1 MKIGRIEEISGGGGL
16 NIIYNAERDPQ
27 IDVRGREPENTS
39 RTVPWPESLKEQA
52 FHGVIGELAR
62 AIDPHTEADQAAII
76 IQSLV
81 AFGNTVGRGAFFR
94 VEGDHHFGNLFTVIV
109 GPTAKGR
116 KGTSWGHVRRG
127 FEAVDQLWAQ
137 TRILSGLASG
147 EGVIWSV
154 RDPIEKQ
161 EPIRGHRRVVDY
173 QTVVEDQGVS
183 DKRVLLIEPEFSS
196 PLRVMERE
204 GNTLSA
210 VLRDA
215 WDTGTLRTLTKN
227 SPARATGAGIS
238 IIGHITREELLRHL
252 TSTEAGNGFANRF
265 LWLCARRSKILP
277 EGGRIER
284 ANLAPIIV
292 QLKHAVTFGQSAGEL
307 KRDESAR
314 RAWCAVY
321 EQLSEGKP
329 GLLGSVTS
337 RAEAQVVRLSL
348 LYALLDCSP
357 MICAEHLEA
366 ALAVWDYCEAS
377 AKYVF
382 GDTLGDPV
390 ADAIL
395 NGLKA
400 SPEGLT
406 RTDIAGLFGRHKSV
420 VQIDGA
426 LAAIESLG
434 RAMRQ
439 TEKTGGRPVERWKM
453 VNHHA

>member
-1 MKIGRIEEISGGGGL
+1 
-16 NIIYNAERDPQ
+16 
-27 IDVRGREPENTS
+27 
-39 RTVPWPESLKEQA
+39 
-52 FHGVIGELAR
+52 
-62 AIDPHTEADQAAII
+62 
-76 IQSLV
+76 
-81 AFGNTVGRGAFFR
+81 
-94 VEGDHHFGNLFTVIV
+94 
-109 GPTAKGR
+109 
-116 KGTSWGHVRRG
+116 
-127 FEAVDQLWAQ
+127 
-137 TRILSGLASG
+137 
-147 EGVIWSV
+147 V

-161 EPIRGHRRVVDY
+161 EPVREHRRVVSY
-173 QTVVEDQGVS
+173 QTVVEDPGVS

-196 PLRVMERE
+196 PLRMMERE

-227 SPARATGAGIS
+227 SPARATGACIS
-238 IIGHITREELLRHL
+238 IIAHITRDELLRNL

-265 LWLCARRSKILP
+265 LWLCARRSKMLP
-277 EGGRIER
+277 EGGRIGS
-284 ANLAPIIV
+284 ANLAPIV
-292 QLKHAVTFGQSAGEL
+292 ARLKQAVNFGQSAGEL
-307 KRDESAR
+307 ERDEYAR

-395 NGLKA
+395 TALKA
-400 SPEGLT
+400 APEGLT
-406 RTDIAGLFGRHKSV
+406 RTDIAGLFGRHKSTG
-420 VQIDGA
+420 QIDGA
-426 LAAIESLG
+426 LAAIEGLG

-439 TEKTGGRPVERWKM
+439 TEKTCGRPVERWKM
-453 VNHHA
+453 LNHHG

>member
-1 MKIGRIEEISGGGGL
+1 MKAERIEEIGDDGQVQVL
-16 NIIYNAERDPQ
+16 YDAHP
-27 IDVRGREPENTS
+27 EPEIVS
-39 RTVPWPESLKEQA
+39 RTVPWPEPLKEQA
-52 FHGVIGELAR
+52 FHGVIGELAQ
-62 AIDPHTEADQAAII
+62 AIDPHTEADQAAIL

-81 AFGNTVGRGAFFR
+81 AFGNMVGRGAFFR
-94 VEGDHHFGNLFTVIV
+94 VEADHHFGNLFAVIV

-116 KGTSWGHVRRG
+116 KGTSWGHIRRVN
-127 FEAVDQLWAQ
+127 ELVDPEWAQ
-137 TRILSGLASG
+137 TRTLSGLSSG

-161 EPIRGHRRVVDY
+161 EPVREHRRVVDY
-173 QTVVEDQGVS
+173 QTVVDDPGVS
-183 DKRVLLIEPEFSS
+183 DKRVLLIEAEFSS

-227 SPARATGAGIS
+227 SPARATGACIS
-238 IIGHITREELLRHL
+238 IIGHITKNELLRNL
-252 TSTEAGNGFANRF
+252 TSTETANGFANRI
-265 LWLCARRSKILP
+265 LWLCARRSKVLP
-277 EGGRIER
+277 EGGHIEDV
-284 ANLAPIIV
+284 NLSPIV
-292 QLKHAVTFGQSAGEL
+292 AQLKQAVNFGQSAGEL
-307 KRDESAR
+307 KRDEAAR

-357 MICAEHLEA
+357 IIRAEHLEA

-382 GDTLGDPV
+382 GDALGDPV

-395 NGLKA
+395 AALTA
-400 SPEGLT
+400 TTEGLT
-406 RTDIAGLFGRHKSV
+406 RTDIAGLFGRNKSARE
-420 VQIDGA
+420 IDGA
-426 LAAIESLG
+426 LAAIEGMG
-434 RAMRQ
+434 RANRQ

-453 VNHHA
+453 VNRHV

>member
-1 MKIGRIEEISGGGGL
+1 MRVGRVEEISDDGQTRVK
-16 NIIYNAERDPQ
+16 YDAHP
-27 IDVRGREPENTS
+27 EPENVS
-39 RTVPWPESLKEQA
+39 ITVPWPEPLKEQA

-62 AIDPHTEADQAAII
+62 AIDPHTEADQAAIL

-81 AFGNTVGRGAFFR
+81 AFGNMVGRGAFFR
-94 VEGDHHFGNLFTVIV
+94 VEADHHYGNLFAVIV

-116 KGTSWGHVRRG
+116 KGTSWGHIRRIN
-127 FEAVDQLWAQ
+127 ELVDPEWAQ
-137 TRILSGLASG
+137 TRTLSGLSSG

-161 EPIRGHRRVVDY
+161 EPIREHRRVVDY
-173 QTVVEDQGVS
+173 QTVVEDPGIS
-183 DKRVLLIEPEFSS
+183 DKRVLLIEAEFSA

-210 VLRDA
+210 VVRDA

-227 SPARATGAGIS
+227 APARATGACIS
-238 IIGHITREELLRHL
+238 IIGHITKNELLRNL
-252 TSTEAGNGFANRF
+252 TSTETANGFANRI
-265 LWLCARRSKILP
+265 LWLCARRSKVLP
-277 EGGRIER
+277 EGGHIEDV
-284 ANLAPIIV
+284 NLAPLV
-292 QLKHAVTFGQSAGEL
+292 ARLKQAVNFGQSAGEL

-348 LYALLDCSP
+348 LYAVLDRSP
-357 MICAEHLEA
+357 IIRAEHLEA
-366 ALAVWDYCEAS
+366 ALGVWDYCEAS
-377 AKYVF
+377 VKYVF
-382 GDTLGDPV
+382 GDALGDQV

-395 NGLKA
+395 AALKA
-400 SPEGLT
+400 TAEGLT
-406 RTDIAGLFGRHKSV
+406 RTDIAGLFGRNKSARE
-420 VQIDGA
+420 IDGA
-426 LAAIESLG
+426 LAAIEGMG
-434 RAMRQ
+434 RANRQ

-453 VNHHA
+453 VNRHV